1 MYLLTMAEQDADF
14 TTETAFFPT
23 RKDAIAA
30 MTKSILEKTDYKSLD
45 EVIDD
50 ANDGRC
56 GFSDDDAWAKTK
68 NGDPIRWDII
78 EVPGKH
84 PDEIKAEL
92 DKRMSD
98 NEENLEENEGGY
110 DQGYAEGYHDC
121 LVEMYAYFGI
131 KTEEDYYN

>member
-1 MYLLTMAEQDADF
+1 MYLLTMAIQDPDF
-14 TTETAFFPT
+14 TVKTEFYPNKEKAVKT
-23 RKDAIAA
+23 
-30 MTKSILEKTDYKSLD
+30 MNSGILKVTPFKSLD
-45 EVIDD
+45 EIVGY
-50 ANDGRC
+50 AKRGLC
-56 GFSDDDAWAKTK
+56 GYTDNSAWAETK
-68 NGDPIRWDII
+68 KGYPVRWDII

-92 DKRMSD
+92 DKRMAE